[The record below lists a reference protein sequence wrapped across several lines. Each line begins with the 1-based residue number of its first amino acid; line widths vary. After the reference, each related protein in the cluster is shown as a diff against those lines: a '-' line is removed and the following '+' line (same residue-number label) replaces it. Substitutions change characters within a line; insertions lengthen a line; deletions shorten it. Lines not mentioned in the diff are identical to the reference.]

1 MDPTIIANL
10 SAAVKAF
17 YESSEAQF
25 GPGVNVYCRQ
35 DDLTT
40 ATAGVASDINVE
52 IVRIN
57 LVTGEV
63 TVLVPPPPPDQAAL
77 SMPEELMGSLK
88 IGINS

>member
-1 MDPTIIANL
+1 MDPTIVANL
-10 SAAVKAF
+10 SSAVKAF
-17 YESSEAQF
+17 YEASEVQF

-35 DDLTT
+35 DDLTI
-40 ATAGVASDINVE
+40 ATAGVSSDVNVE

-63 TVLVPPPPPDQAAL
+63 TVLVPPPPPDQASL
-77 SMPEELMGSLK
+77 SMPQELMGSLK

>member
-17 YESSEAQF
+17 YEASEAQF

-35 DDLTT
+35 DSLTI
-40 ATAGVASDINVE
+40 ASAGVESDVRVE

-63 TVLVPPPPPDQAAL
+63 TVLVPPPSPDQAAL
-77 SMPEELMGSLK
+77 SMPEELMGSLR

>member
-1 MDPTIIANL
+1 MDPTIISNL

-17 YESSEAQF
+17 YEAAEMQF

-35 DDLTT
+35 DSLEI
-40 ATAGVASDINVE
+40 ATAGVESDVHVE
-52 IVRIN
+52 VVRIN

-63 TVLVPPPPPDQAAL
+63 NVLVPPPPPNQASL
-77 SMPEELMGSLK
+77 SMPEELIGSLR

>member
-17 YESSEAQF
+17 YEASEVQF

-35 DDLTT
+35 DDLTI
-40 ATAGVASDINVE
+40 ATAGVSSDVSVE

-63 TVLVPPPPPDQAAL
+63 NVLIPPPPPDQAAL
-77 SMPEELMGSLK
+77 SMPQELMGSLR